1 MVLLSFAA
9 ITTFKI
15 IFICW
20 GNICRSPA
28 AHGTMNYL
36 INKYNLTNIEVDSAA
51 TESIHVGQLPDERTR
66 CTALERGIQVN
77 HRSRQVTLK
86 DLETF
91 DLIIAMDNENYEKLQ
106 RLGNNKYNDKIK
118 KMIDFLSKDKY
129 GSYDEIPDPYY
140 GGINGFYNVLDLV
153 YDGCIGILQKY
164 KFIQD
169 IDN

>member
-9 ITTFKI
+9 TTTFKI
-15 IFICW
+15 IFVCW

-51 TESIHVGQLPDERTR
+51 TESIHVGQLPDSRTR

-77 HRSRQVTLK
+77 HRARQVTLK

-91 DLIIAMDNENYEKLQ
+91 DIIIAMDNENYEKL
-106 RLGNNKYNDKIK
+106 RILGNHKYNDKIQ
-118 KMIDFLSKDKY
+118 KMADFLSQEKY
-129 GSYDEIPDPYY
+129 GFYDEIPDPYY
-140 GGINGFYNVLDLV
+140 GDINGFYNVLDLV
-153 YDGCIGILQKY
+153 YDGCVGILQQY
-164 KFIQD
+164 NFI
-169 IDN
+169 